1 MFTGIIL
8 NTGTINSLTKN
19 DGGLT
24 LVINTDADF
33 LSETQLGDSIAVNG
47 VCLSV
52 TKFDD
57 NSFETFA
64 QIETLEKTTLN
75 SFEIGQE
82 VNLEHPLRFSDRLG
96 GHLVLGHVD
105 GVATVSNVQVLSD
118 GSWRVSVSPPK
129 ELLKYIS
136 LKGSVTLDGVSLTVA
151 SIDDDS
157 DTFDVALI
165 PITIEKTQFK
175 NTKVDTQLN
184 IEADSIAR
192 MLERIINKQ

>member
-1 MFTGIIL
+1 MYTGIIL

-24 LVINTDADF
+24 LVINTPEDF
-33 LSETQLGDSIAVNG
+33 LYETQLGDSIAVNG

-52 TKFDD
+52 TKFDE

-96 GHLVLGHVD
+96 GHLVQGHID
-105 GVATVSNVQVLSD
+105 GVARVSKVQVLSD

-136 LKGSVTLDGVSLTVA
+136 LKGSVALDGVSLTVA

-175 NTKVDTQLN
+175 NAKVDTQLN